1 MRRLVV
7 LVLTITLMMSQVD
20 SLPLQHVD
28 YVKIMFFDSNMDLI
42 KVENRLISNT
52 KSIRFFVPSETS
64 FIFLYLEAATPLKP
78 DALISPSGS
87 NIIVSQMNMDPGDVA
102 VGYRYVFFRVKEHGY
117 YVLYLSKDETRS
129 YITWLSFLPGVE
141 SNLRRVLGS
150 GEKIPFTFN
159 YSLPSPLKIYAL
171 EVNLTLVSY
180 DSDVKFSIDTLYD
193 VIKRN
198 TIKASQSVY
207 YVNYEI
213 IIYGSSFTA
222 INYGNLSLLVSA
234 TITPLFSTP
243 INIENSLK
251 MKDGVVRLYLPDHL
265 DINSGFSV
273 LDPVNGFKPPF
284 KIYYLKP
291 EDLGHLNIASKN
303 INVSVPNYLSNKN
316 LYLVFNFDYG
326 KEVLNLPYKAGETL
340 SLTGLPIF
348 TKLLVDVYRKGIK
361 VAEYLFSSTDSS
373 GNIEIPFKTFTLLI
387 EVMDARGAPLS
398 DAELTLYSYT
408 SSERIYSTILSAKEV
423 KIEDLPPGVYLI
435 ILSYGE
441 REIYRRLINVT
452 EDLFLHIE
460 CNVTDLMIQVRGSLG
475 IPLKNASIWLIG
487 GDEEIVA
494 NVSGGNVL
502 LKGIPLGDYQL
513 KIFSQTAGV
522 LLDAR
527 TIHVRA
533 FVEKITVTVDATDLL
548 IALKDAI
555 GTPISNALVFL
566 RGKSWETQLKT
577 DDNGLVLF
585 PSIPLEKLF
594 VKVYK
599 NGRTIFSGEV
609 DPRESPIELRIPAL
623 LLLEE
628 VYDLNLIAWLLVSFF
643 GAVTAIYLLIRRRRR
658 IVI

>member
-52 KSIRFFVPSETS
+52 KSIRFFVPSESS

-150 GEKIPFTFN
+150 GEKITFTFN

-171 EVNLTLVSY
+171 EVNLTLISY

-193 VIKRN
+193 VVKRN

-291 EDLGHLNIASKN
+291 EDLSHLNIASKN

-326 KEVLNLPYKAGETL
+326 KEILNLPYKAGETL
-340 SLTGLPIF
+340 SLTGLPSF

-460 CNVTDLMIQVRGSLG
+460 CNVTGLMIQVRGSLG

-527 TIHVRA
+527 IIHVRA